1 MSEPENQ
8 RDAGERERRNAEYK
22 RSYPTAFPRMD
33 EKQLATIEEFAQ
45 HKTYRDGEYLLRA
58 GDTEFRF
65 HVIKT
70 GRVEIVDRSS
80 GTVRTVLV
88 HEPGEFTGDLAN
100 LAGRASNVDA
110 VALGDVD
117 VYEISKAHFQQ
128 IISER
133 HNLSDLI
140 LQTFIARS
148 GALVGREGFT
158 GLRVIGSQYSRDT
171 FRIRDFLSKNSVLY
185 TWINVET
192 DTKVGA
198 LLEQLQI
205 RPEET
210 PVVSY
215 ADDWM
220 LRNPTNSELAE
231 KIGLKSVT
239 SVDTLYDLAIVGGGP
254 AGLAAAV
261 YGASE
266 GLNTIVLER
275 IAPGGQAVG
284 SARIENYLGFPTGL
298 SGAELAERATLQAQ
312 KFGAQLSTPA
322 QVTKL
327 HFEGKFPVLELESGE
342 MITAKALLIASGA
355 SYRKLAVS
363 GRERFDGAGVY
374 YAATPMEAK
383 MCAGGQVA
391 VVGGGNS
398 AGQAA
403 IFLSEHVRQ
412 VFLLI
417 RGDNLP
423 QTMSHYLL
431 QRIEE
436 TSNIKVLTYSEIS
449 QMHGDTHLEKVE
461 LINNRSG
468 EKRDLS
474 VAAVFSFIGAKPW
487 TDWLPAEIETDKNG
501 FVYTGL
507 QVAHSPQ
514 WNMSRQPFLLETSRA
529 GVFAAGDVR
538 AASVKRVASAV
549 GEGSMAV
556 QFVHEYLK
564 EI

>member
-1 MSEPENQ
+1 MGDNN
-8 RDAGERERRNAEYK
+8 EREQRNAEY
-22 RSYPTAFPRMD
+22 RRNYITAFPRLD
-33 EKQLATIEEFAQ
+33 EKQLKTLEEFATR
-45 HKTYRDGEYLLRA
+45 KTYHNGEFLLRA

-65 HVIKT
+65 HVIKK

-80 GTVRTVLV
+80 GTMQTILI
-88 HEPGEFTGDLAN
+88 HEPGEFTGDVAN

-117 VYEISKAHFQQ
+117 VLEISRSNFQQ

-133 HNLSDLI
+133 PNLSDLI

-171 FRIRDFLSKNSVLY
+171 FRIRDFLSKNNVLY

-192 DTKVGA
+192 DAQVGG
-198 LLEQLQI
+198 LLKQFGI
-205 RPEET
+205 GPKET

-239 SVDTLYDLAIVGGGP
+239 NANTLYDLAIVGAGP

-275 IAPGGQAVG
+275 MAPGGQAVG
-284 SARIENYLGFPTGL
+284 SAKIENYLGFPTGL

-312 KFGAQLSTPA
+312 KFGALLTTPA
-322 QVTKL
+322 QVSKM
-327 HFEGKFPVLELESGE
+327 HFEGKFPVLELKGGE
-342 MITAKALLIASGA
+342 TITAKVLLIASGA
-355 SYRKLAVS
+355 DYRRLPVS
-363 GRERFDGAGVY
+363 GRERFDSAGVY
-374 YAATPMEAK
+374 YAATPMEAR
-383 MCAGGQVA
+383 MCAGGQVV

-403 IFLSEHVRQ
+403 IFLSENVLQ
-412 VFLLI
+412 VFLVI

-436 TSNIKVLTYSEIS
+436 TSNIKVLIHTEIAS
-449 QMHGDTHLEKVE
+449 MHGDAHLKSVG

-468 EKRDLS
+468 EKRDLP
-474 VAAVFSFIGAKPW
+474 VAAVFSFIGAKPC
-487 TDWLPAEIETDKNG
+487 TGWLPDEIETDKNG
-501 FVYTGL
+501 FVCTGP
-507 QVAHSPQ
+507 QVAKSSK
-514 WNMSRQPFLLETSRA
+514 WNLQRQPFWLETSRA

>member
-1 MSEPENQ
+1 MHSK
-8 RDAGERERRNAEYK
+8 DERERRNEEYK
-22 RSYPTAFPRMD
+22 RNYPTAFPRLD
-33 EKQLATIEEFAQ
+33 DQQLAILEEFAQ
-45 HKTYRDGEYLLRA
+45 RKTYGNGEYLLRA
-58 GDTEFRF
+58 GGTEFKF
-65 HVIKT
+65 HVIKK

-80 GTVRTVLV
+80 GTAHTVLV
-88 HEPGEFTGDLAN
+88 HEPREFTGDLAN

-110 VALGDVD
+110 VALDEVE
-117 VYEISKAHFQQ
+117 VYEISRANFQQ

-133 HNLSDLI
+133 PNLSDLI
-140 LQTFIARS
+140 LQTFISRS

-171 FRIRDFLSKNSVLY
+171 FRIRDFLSKNSVLF

-192 DTKVGA
+192 DVQVGE
-198 LLEQLQI
+198 LLEQFQI

-220 LRNPTNSELAE
+220 LRNPTNSDLAK
-231 KIGLKSVT
+231 KIGLKSV
-239 SVDTLYDLAIVGGGP
+239 SNYDTLYDLAIVGGGP

-261 YGASE
+261 YASSE

-275 IAPGGQAVG
+275 IAPGGQAAG
-284 SARIENYLGFPTGL
+284 SAKIENYLGFPTGL

-312 KFGAQLSTPA
+312 KFGALLSTPA

-327 HFEGKFPVLELESGE
+327 HFKGKFPVLELKGSEK
-342 MITAKALLIASGA
+342 ITAKALLIASGA
-355 SYRKLAVS
+355 NYRKLPMS
-363 GRERFDGAGVY
+363 GRERFDGTGVY

-383 MCAGGQVA
+383 MCTGGQVA

-417 RGDNLP
+417 RADNLP
-423 QTMSHYLL
+423 ETMSHYLL

-436 TSNIKVLTYSEIS
+436 TQNIEVLTHTEIS
-449 QMHGDTHLEKVE
+449 SMRGTTHLENVE
-461 LINNRSG
+461 LINNISK
-468 EKRDLS
+468 EKRNLP
-474 VAAVFSFIGAKPW
+474 VVAVFSFIGAKPC
-487 TDWLPAEIETDKNG
+487 TNWLPEEIETDTYG
-501 FVYTGL
+501 FVLTGPEVARGSQWKL
-507 QVAHSPQ
+507 Q
-514 WNMSRQPFLLETSRA
+514 RQPFWLETSRP

-538 AASVKRVASAV
+538 ATSVKRVASAV
-549 GEGSMAV
+549 GEGSMAI

-564 EI
+564 EV

>member
-1 MSEPENQ
+1 MSSN
-8 RDAGERERRNAEYK
+8 DERERRNAEYK
-22 RSYPTAFPRMD
+22 HNYPTAFPRLN
-33 EKQLATIEEFAQ
+33 EKELAILEKFAQ
-45 HKTYRDGEYLLRA
+45 RKTYRNGEYLLRA

-65 HVIKT
+65 HIIKT

-80 GTVRTVLV
+80 GKMQTVLV

-117 VYEISKAHFQQ
+117 VYEISKSNFQQ

-133 HNLSDLI
+133 PNLSDLI

-185 TWINVET
+185 TWINIET
-192 DTKVGA
+192 ETQVDA
-198 LLEQLQI
+198 LLQQFQI

-220 LRNPTNSELAE
+220 LRNPTNSELAK

-239 SVDTLYDLAIVGGGP
+239 NADTLYDLAIVGGGP

-266 GLNTIVLER
+266 GLKTIVLER

-284 SARIENYLGFPTGL
+284 SAKIENYLGFPTGL

-312 KFGAQLSTPA
+312 KFGVQLSTPA
-322 QVTKL
+322 NVTKL
-327 HFEGKFPVLELESGE
+327 HFEGKFPVLELEGNE
-342 MITAKALLIASGA
+342 RITTKALLIASGA
-355 SYRKLAVS
+355 NYRKLPVS
-363 GRERFDGAGVY
+363 GRERFDGTGVY

-383 MCAGGQVA
+383 MCADGQVV

-403 IFLSEHVRQ
+403 IFLSEHVHQ

-436 TSNIKVLTYSEIS
+436 TPNIKVLTYTEIS
-449 QMHGDTHLEKVE
+449 QMHGNTYLEKVE
-461 LINNRSG
+461 LINNRTG
-468 EKRDLS
+468 EKSDLPI
-474 VAAVFSFIGAKPW
+474 VAVFSFIGAKPC
-487 TDWLPAEIETDKNG
+487 TEWLPDAIETDKNG
-501 FVYTGL
+501 FVCTGP

-514 WNMSRQPFLLETSRA
+514 WKAHRQPFWLETSRA

-538 AASVKRVASAV
+538 ATSVKRVASAV

-564 EI
+564 EV

>member
-1 MSEPENQ
+1 M
-8 RDAGERERRNAEYK
+8 
-22 RSYPTAFPRMD
+22 
-33 EKQLATIEEFAQ
+33 
-45 HKTYRDGEYLLRA
+45 
-58 GDTEFRF
+58 
-65 HVIKT
+65 
-70 GRVEIVDRSS
+70 
-80 GTVRTVLV
+80 V
-88 HEPGEFTGDLAN
+88 HEPREFTGDLAN

-110 VALGDVD
+110 VALDEVE
-117 VYEISKAHFQQ
+117 VYEISRANFQQ

-133 HNLSDLI
+133 PNLSDLI
-140 LQTFIARS
+140 LQTFISRS

-171 FRIRDFLSKNSVLY
+171 FRIRDFLSKNSVLF

-192 DTKVGA
+192 DVQVGE
-198 LLEQLQI
+198 LLEQFQI

-220 LRNPTNSELAE
+220 LRNPTNSELAK
-231 KIGLKSVT
+231 KIGLKSV
-239 SVDTLYDLAIVGGGP
+239 SNYDTLYDLAIVGGGP

-261 YGASE
+261 YASSE

-275 IAPGGQAVG
+275 IAPGGQAAG
-284 SARIENYLGFPTGL
+284 SAKIENYLGFPTGL

-312 KFGAQLSTPA
+312 KFGALLSTPA

-327 HFEGKFPVLELESGE
+327 HFKGKFPVLELKGSEK
-342 MITAKALLIASGA
+342 ITAKALLIASGA
-355 SYRKLAVS
+355 NYRKLPVS
-363 GRERFDGAGVY
+363 GRERFDGTGVY

-383 MCAGGQVA
+383 MCTGGQVA

-417 RGDNLP
+417 RADNLP
-423 QTMSHYLL
+423 ETMSHYLL

-436 TSNIKVLTYSEIS
+436 TQNIEVLTHTEIS
-449 QMHGDTHLEKVE
+449 SMRGTTHLENVE
-461 LINNRSG
+461 LINNISK
-468 EKRDLS
+468 EKRNLP
-474 VAAVFSFIGAKPW
+474 VVAVFSFIGAKPC
-487 TDWLPAEIETDKNG
+487 TNWLPEEIETDTYG
-501 FVYTGL
+501 FVLTGPEVARGSQWKL
-507 QVAHSPQ
+507 Q
-514 WNMSRQPFLLETSRA
+514 RQPFWLETSRP

-538 AASVKRVASAV
+538 ATSVKRVASAV
-549 GEGSMAV
+549 GEGSMAI

-564 EI
+564 EV

>member
-1 MSEPENQ
+1 MHSK
-8 RDAGERERRNAEYK
+8 DERERRNEEYK
-22 RSYPTAFPRMD
+22 RNYPTAFPRLD
-33 EKQLATIEEFAQ
+33 DQQLAILEEFAQ
-45 HKTYRDGEYLLRA
+45 RKTYGNGEYLLRA
-58 GDTEFRF
+58 GGTEFKF
-65 HVIKT
+65 HVIKK

-80 GTVRTVLV
+80 GTAHTVLV
-88 HEPGEFTGDLAN
+88 HEPREFTGDLAN

-110 VALGDVD
+110 VALDEVE
-117 VYEISKAHFQQ
+117 VYEISRANFQQ

-133 HNLSDLI
+133 PNLSDLI
-140 LQTFIARS
+140 LQTFISRS

-171 FRIRDFLSKNSVLY
+171 FRIRDFLSKNSVLF

-192 DTKVGA
+192 DVQVGE
-198 LLEQLQI
+198 LLEQFQI

-220 LRNPTNSELAE
+220 LRNPTNSELAK
-231 KIGLKSVT
+231 KIGLKSV
-239 SVDTLYDLAIVGGGP
+239 SNYDTLYDLAIVGGGP

-261 YGASE
+261 YASSE

-275 IAPGGQAVG
+275 IAPGGQAAG
-284 SARIENYLGFPTGL
+284 SAKIENYLGFPTGL

-312 KFGAQLSTPA
+312 KFGALLSTPA

-327 HFEGKFPVLELESGE
+327 HFKGKFPVLELKGSEK
-342 MITAKALLIASGA
+342 ITAKALLIASGA
-355 SYRKLAVS
+355 NYRKLPVS
-363 GRERFDGAGVY
+363 GRERFDGTGVY

-383 MCAGGQVA
+383 MCTGGQVA

-417 RGDNLP
+417 RADNLP
-423 QTMSHYLL
+423 ETMSHYLL

-436 TSNIKVLTYSEIS
+436 TQNIEVLTHTEIS
-449 QMHGDTHLEKVE
+449 SMRGTTHLENVE
-461 LINNRSG
+461 LINNISK
-468 EKRDLS
+468 EKRNLP
-474 VAAVFSFIGAKPW
+474 VVAVFSFIGAKPC
-487 TDWLPAEIETDKNG
+487 TNWLPEEIETDTYG
-501 FVYTGL
+501 FVLTGPEVARGSQWKL
-507 QVAHSPQ
+507 Q
-514 WNMSRQPFLLETSRA
+514 RQPFWLETSRP

-538 AASVKRVASAV
+538 ATSVKRVASAV
-549 GEGSMAV
+549 GEGSMAI

-564 EI
+564 EV